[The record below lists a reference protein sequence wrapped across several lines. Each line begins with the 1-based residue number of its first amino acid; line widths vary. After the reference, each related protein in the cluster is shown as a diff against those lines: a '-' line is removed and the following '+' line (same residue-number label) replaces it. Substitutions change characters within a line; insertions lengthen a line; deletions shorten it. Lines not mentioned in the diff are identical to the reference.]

1 MRKILPVTVALA
13 AVLLAALTFGVAPA
27 AAKTPC
33 WKKLLNDEYDG
44 RIDGTYP
51 VYCYHDALK
60 HLHEDV
66 RTYGSAYN
74 DISRALESAV
84 LGYSSKHKG
93 GGPPPSGYLVP
104 PESGSIRLHN
114 HPENFFQRVANAIG
128 PGNATSIPLPL
139 LILAGIGLL
148 LVAAAGASYA
158 ARRIRA
164 RRGRPQPATYPPT
177 PRK

>member
-1 MRKILPVTVALA
+1 MQGTSPSGTVSTIDRLAASAAARFRMRKILPVTVALA

-74 DISRALESAV
+74 DIKRALESAV
-84 LGYSSKHKG
+84 LGYKG
-93 GGPPPSGYLVP
+93 SHGGRPPGPGYVVP
-104 PESGSIRLHN
+104 AGKGVRIHN
-114 HPENFFQRVANAIG
+114 HPENWFQRVA
-128 PGNATSIPLPL
+128 
-139 LILAGIGLL
+139 
-148 LVAAAGASYA
+148 
-158 ARRIRA
+158 
-164 RRGRPQPATYPPT
+164 
-177 PRK
+177 

>member
-1 MRKILPVTVALA
+1 MRRFLPVTVALA
-13 AVLLAALTFGVAPA
+13 AVLLAALTLGVAPA

-33 WKKLLNDEYDG
+33 WQKLLLDEYDG

-51 VYCYHDALK
+51 VYCYHEALK

-66 RTYGSAYN
+66 LTYGSAVT
-74 DISRALESAV
+74 DIKRALEAAV
-84 LGYSSKHKG
+84 LGYGGTHG
-93 GGPPPSGYLVP
+93 GGTPPPDYPVP
-104 PESGSIRLHN
+104 PESGSGTHN

-139 LILAGIGLL
+139 LILAGVGLL
-148 LVAAAGASYA
+148 LVAAAAASYV

-164 RRGRPQPATYPPT
+164 RRDRPQPATNPPT
-177 PRK
+177 PRR

>member
-1 MRKILPVTVALA
+1 MRKVLPVTVATI
-13 AVLLAALTFGVAPA
+13 AVLLAVLTLGVAPA

-66 RTYGSAYN
+66 RTYGSAYS
-74 DISRALESAV
+74 DIKRALESAV
-84 LGYSSKHKG
+84 LGYSGHHG
-93 GGPPPSGYLVP
+93 GGSPPSAYMVP
-104 PESGSIRLHN
+104 PEKGARVHN
-114 HPENFFQRVANAIG
+114 HPENFVQRVANAIG

-139 LILAGIGLL
+139 LILAGVGLL
-148 LVAAAGASYA
+148 LVAAAAASYA
-158 ARRIRA
+158 ARRLRA
-164 RRGRPQPATYPPT
+164 RRGRPRPATNPPT
-177 PRK
+177 PRP

>member
-1 MRKILPVTVALA
+1 MRKVLPVTVALT
-13 AVLLAALTFGVAPA
+13 AVLLAALTLGVAPA

-33 WKKLLNDEYDG
+33 WKKLILDEYDG

-51 VYCYHDALK
+51 VYCYHEALK

-66 RTYGSAYN
+66 QIYGSAYN
-74 DISRALESAV
+74 DINRALQSAI
-84 LGYSSKHKG
+84 LGYTNTHNG
-93 GGPPPSGYLVP
+93 GGPPPPGYNVP
-104 PESGSIRLHN
+104 PEQGSTSHN

-139 LILAGIGLL
+139 LILAGVGLL
-148 LVAAAGASYA
+148 LVAAAAASYV

-164 RRGRPQPATYPPT
+164 RRDRPRPATSPPA
-177 PRK
+177 PRP